1 MIKTQPRNFIF
12 DTVKMTAPERN
23 GFDLSHENK
32 QTCKAG
38 YIYPFEILEAL
49 PNDDFQI
56 QTEQLIRL
64 QPMLS
69 PTMHRLKSYWHW
81 FFVPNRLVWN
91 YWEEFISRGNGKKLP
106 DNDEYTPPEPVT
118 ISLYDMIYCLRYRP
132 LDGAIDMDWI
142 WNMIAKYYNTDN
154 IDSAKQSFWRIDG
167 VDGRIQILQTCFP
180 EWKFVRLS
188 DTSSSTHF
196 MVFAATPRVATC
208 MGIVDTAIPL
218 FVLDIDNSAEEMS
231 IDADTYSPCTT
242 ATANKFDG
250 FTYYESPTPNIG
262 GDVILL
268 SGLIKRLLSIKISVM
283 PFLAYMLIYNEYYR
297 DENLINELDDI
308 LTFFKEE
315 TGQIEVNRVTFRN
328 ISKLLNLF
336 YRAWE
341 KDYFTTCTTMPQK
354 APDVLIPNIPSADN
368 LKIASDGQMWFK
380 NSFTDGGFNPVGSVT
395 FSGDMVLSGSANSDD
410 GKAFASIISNQT
422 QINAPISYDRGLKI
436 QNGNGTSQGTTVAD
450 VRKAFALQ
458 RWFEKAVRTGTRYIE
473 TLKAFFNSD
482 AGDARLQ
489 RPEYIGGNSE
499 PIQISDTV
507 QTSATADGSDT
518 PQGNLAGYGISAGSS
533 QVLSYHAPEHGF
545 VIGCFSI
552 LARTS
557 YAQQI
562 PKMFSRETWLD
573 YAFPE
578 FEHIGEQGVQ
588 NKELFGAPLTKDV
601 IHNPNYWQ
609 YNSEIGNTAN
619 QNFGYQ
625 SRYCEYKQVNDR
637 FGGAFT
643 RSLDFW
649 SLGRIFNNPPTLS
662 PQFVNAKI
670 SERNFAVQNTD
681 EEFEDSDFSEF
692 RKDVEDVDTDQ
703 YICDFWIDVKKVTSL
718 TLFSEPI

>member
-81 FFVPNRLVWN
+81 FFVPNRLLWN

-118 ISLYDMIYCLRYRP
+118 ISLYDMIYCLRNRP
-132 LDGAIDMDWI
+132 LDPTDIDWI
-142 WNMIAKYYNTDN
+142 WNMIAKYYHTS
-154 IDSAKQSFWRIDG
+154 ISAAQLLFWAEESVNERA
-167 VDGRIQILQTCFP
+167 QILRTCFP
-180 EWKFVRLS
+180 EFKFIRLQ
-188 DTSSSTHF
+188 DTSSSTHYV
-196 MVFAATPRVATC
+196 VFASTPRVATS
-208 MGIVDTAIPL
+208 MGIVDTSIPL
-218 FVLDIDNSAEEMS
+218 FILNIDNSEREMS
-231 IDADTYSPCTT
+231 IKSGSYAPCTIS
-242 ATANKFDG
+242 TANKFDG
-250 FTYYESPTPNIG
+250 IAYYESQNG
-262 GDVILL
+262 NLDGEVILL
-268 SGLIKRLLSIKISVM
+268 SGVIKRLLSIKISVM

-297 DENLINELDDI
+297 DENLILELDEI
-308 LTFFKEE
+308 LNFFREE
-315 TGQIEVNRVTFRN
+315 TGQLNPYENIVTFGYV
-328 ISKLLNLF
+328 SKMLNLF

-368 LKIASDGQMWFK
+368 LQIAADG
-380 NSFTDGGFNPVGSVT
+380 NIYVNGLDGEPIHPSGISTLQSVT
-395 FSGDMVLSGSANSDD
+395 LGAPAGKGYIQAYQQSGGITTAGAVEYAG
-410 GKAFASIISNQT
+410 
-422 QINAPISYDRGLKI
+422 GLKI
-436 QNGNGTSQGTTVAD
+436 QANNGSLKGTTVAD

-518 PQGNLAGYGISAGSS
+518 PQGNLAGYGISTGNS

-557 YAQQI
+557 YAQQV

-588 NKELFGAPLTKDV
+588 NKEIFGAPLTKD
-601 IHNPNYWQ
+601 ILKDPNY
-609 YNSEIGNTAN
+609 SDFLTEIGETAN

-637 FGGAFT
+637 FGGGFA
-643 RSLDFW
+643 RSLDFL
-649 SLGRIFNNPPTLS
+649 SLGRVFNNPPTLS
-662 PQFVNAKI
+662 AQFVNAKI
-670 SERNFAVQNTD
+670 SERNFAIQSND
-681 EEFEDSDFSEF
+681 EEFEDSDLSEF
-692 RKDVEDVDTDQ
+692 KKDVEDVDTDQ

>member
-81 FFVPNRLVWN
+81 FFVPNRLLWN

-132 LDGAIDMDWI
+132 FDGATDMDWI
-142 WNMIAKYYNTDN
+142 WNMIMRYYATDN
-154 IDSAKQSFWRIDG
+154 LAKAKSMFWSIDG

-180 EWKFVRLS
+180 EFKFKRLR

-196 MVFAATPRVATC
+196 LVFCCTPRIATC
-208 MGIVDTAIPL
+208 MGIVDTSIPL
-218 FVLDIDNSAEEMS
+218 FELNIDNSDEKMS
-231 IDADTYSPCTT
+231 ITEASYTPCTLS
-242 ATANKFDG
+242 TANKFD
-250 FTYYESPTPNIG
+250 TYILYGTNNH
-262 GDVILL
+262 DVADSDIIKLEP
-268 SGLIKRLLSIKISVM
+268 LIKRLLSIKISVM

-297 DENLINELDDI
+297 DENLISELDDV

-315 TGQIEVNRVTFRN
+315 TGQIAINRITLRN

-368 LKIASDGQMWFK
+368 LKITGNGNMWF
-380 NSFTDGGFNPVGSVT
+380 
-395 FSGDMVLSGSANSDD
+395 GDIEGYPLPSQLGN
-410 GKAFASIISNQT
+410 ISTAEFVKEGNRAYIQAHSSHNGDT
-422 QINAPISYDRGLKI
+422 TLALGYESGLKI
-436 QNGNGTSQGTTVAD
+436 QNNNGSSQGTTVAD

-533 QVLSYHAPEHGF
+533 QMLSYHAPEHGF
-545 VIGCFSI
+545 IIGCFSI

-588 NKELFGAPLTKDV
+588 NKELFAAPLAKDILRV
-601 IHNPNYWQ
+601 PHAADPN
-609 YNSEIGNTAN
+609 GDLADTAQ

-637 FGGAFT
+637 FGGAFA

-649 SLGRIFNNPPTLS
+649 SLGRVFSSQPSLS
-662 PQFVNAKI
+662 PQFVNANI
-670 SERNFAVQNTD
+670 SERNFAVQSND
-681 EEFEDSDFSEF
+681 EEFLSDLSEF
-692 RKDVEDVDTDQ
+692 KKDVEDVDTDQ
-703 YICDFWIDVKKVTSL
+703 YICDFWVDVKKVTSL

>member
-81 FFVPNRLVWN
+81 FFVPNRLLWN

-106 DNDEYTPPEPVT
+106 ENDEYTPPEPVT
-118 ISLYDMIYCLRYRP
+118 ISLYDMIYCLRNRSFDSTD
-132 LDGAIDMDWI
+132 LDWI
-142 WNMIAKYYNTDN
+142 WNMVQKYYNSTD
-154 IDSAKQSFWRIDG
+154 ISAAEQRFWQEES
-167 VDGRIQILQTCFP
+167 VNERIQVLQTCFP
-180 EWKFVRLS
+180 EFKFVRLT
-188 DTSSSTHF
+188 DTSAVTRF
-196 MVFAATPRVATC
+196 IIFASTPRVATS
-208 MGIVDTAIPL
+208 MGIVDTSIPL
-218 FVLDIDNSAEEMS
+218 FVLHINNSDKNIYIVPE
-231 IDADTYSPCTT
+231 TYTPCTLDT
-242 ATANKFDG
+242 ISKFDG
-250 FTYYESPTPNIG
+250 YTYYESQNGQPNG
-262 GDVILL
+262 EVVLL
-268 SGLIKRLLSIKISVM
+268 SGIIKRLLSIKISVM
-283 PFLAYMLIYNEYYR
+283 PFLAYMLTYNEYYR
-297 DENLINELDDI
+297 DENLILELDEI
-308 LTFFKEE
+308 LDFFREE
-315 TGQIEVNRVTFRN
+315 TGQLNPYENLVTFGYV
-328 ISKLLNLF
+328 SKMLNLF

-354 APDVLIPNIPSADN
+354 APDVLIPNIPSANDFQ
-368 LKIASDGQMWFK
+368 IAANGALTLGRSNVPPSGEPHVALAVGRSSGQIYETG
-380 NSFTDGGFNPVGSVT
+380 SSVT
-395 FSGDMVLSGSANSDD
+395 VNSY
-410 GKAFASIISNQT
+410 AH
-422 QINAPISYDRGLKI
+422 SYQSGLKL
-436 QNGNGTSQGTTVAD
+436 QNSSASQGTTVAD

-489 RPEYIGGNSE
+489 RPEYIGGSSE

-518 PQGNLAGYGISAGSS
+518 PQGNLAGYGISAGNS

-562 PKMFSRETWLD
+562 PKLFSRETWLD

-588 NKELFGAPLTKDV
+588 NKELFGAPLTKD
-601 IHNPNYWQ
+601 IIKDPHYSQ
-609 YNSEIGNTAN
+609 YLSEIGDTAN
-619 QNFGYQ
+619 QNFG
-625 SRYCEYKQVNDR
+625 
-637 FGGAFT
+637 
-643 RSLDFW
+643 
-649 SLGRIFNNPPTLS
+649 
-662 PQFVNAKI
+662 
-670 SERNFAVQNTD
+670 
-681 EEFEDSDFSEF
+681 
-692 RKDVEDVDTDQ
+692 
-703 YICDFWIDVKKVTSL
+703 
-718 TLFSEPI
+718 

>member
-118 ISLYDMIYCLRYRP
+118 ISLYDMIYCLRNRP
-132 LDGAIDMDWI
+132 LDSTDTDWI
-142 WNMIAKYYNTDN
+142 WNMIQEYFGVSTLN
-154 IDSAKQSFWRIDG
+154 IARVSFWNLDG
-167 VDGRIQILQTCFP
+167 GLDARVNVLQQCFP
-180 EWKFVRLS
+180 EFKFVRLRDS
-188 DTSSSTHF
+188 SSSTRF
-196 MVFAATPRVATC
+196 LVFASTPRVATS

-218 FVLDIDNSAEEMS
+218 FILNIDNSAEKIS
-231 IDADTYSPCTT
+231 IDANSYTPCTVDT
-242 ATANKFDG
+242 SSKFDG
-250 FTYYESPTPNIG
+250 EQYYTGGKLIYL
-262 GDVILL
+262 GDV
-268 SGLIKRLLSIKISVM
+268 IKRLLSIKISVM

-297 DENLINELDDI
+297 DENLINELDEI
-308 LTFFKEE
+308 LTFFREE
-315 TGQIEVNRVTFRN
+315 TGQINVTENLVTFGYV
-328 ISKLLNLF
+328 SKMLNLF

-354 APDVLIPNIPSADN
+354 APDVLIPNIPSTDN
-368 LKIASDGQMWFK
+368 LKIAGDLNLRFVEAGETTIPSQFNARESFAKLSRDGDNLFLYAQDE
-380 NSFTDGGFNPVGSVT
+380 NNPQST
-395 FSGDMVLSGSANSDD
+395 LSLGYKS
-410 GKAFASIISNQT
+410 
-422 QINAPISYDRGLKI
+422 GLKI
-436 QNGNGTSQGTTVAD
+436 QGSNGTSKGTTVAD

-557 YAQQI
+557 YAQQV

-588 NKELFGAPLTKDV
+588 NKELFGAPLTKD
-601 IHNPNYWQ
+601 ILLNPNY
-609 YNSEIGNTAN
+609 SIASTEISDTAN

-637 FGGAFT
+637 FGGAFA

-662 PQFVNAKI
+662 QQFVNAKI
-670 SERNFAVQNTD
+670 SERNFAVQNND
-681 EEFEDSDFSEF
+681 EEFEDSHLSEF

-703 YICDFWIDVKKVTSL
+703 YICDFWVDVKKVTSL